1 MASEGVS
8 LHLAARST
16 DELEKLEKEIAAKYK
31 VKVALHPG
39 DLSTTKSMTALAKAV
54 GDIDILFN
62 NAGDIPA
69 GTIEALTDEEWR
81 RGFDLKLFG
90 YINLTREI
98 YVEMK
103 RRRSDVIIND
113 IGNSGEN
120 WDYNYVAGSTGN
132 AALMS
137 FTKAIGGI
145 SLDYGVRV
153 LGVNPGPIATDRM
166 VRMMKRRARDHLG
179 DESRWQEYLTDYPG
193 GRMGTDQEVADL
205 ITFLASPRAGYITG
219 TIVTVDG
226 GIAGYGSIIKPRPK
240 KQGVAPTAAP
250 PRSTACLPR
259 KTCTGWARTPIICRC
274 MQLCVRRSS
283 LQSRRRS
290 FTPMRRPAGSQL
302 LFVGSSMMSVSRTT
316 RHQPS

>member
-1 MASEGVS
+1 LDLQLAGKSALITGASKGIGRATALTMAAEGCS
-8 LHLAARST
+8 LHLAARSGK
-16 DELEKLEKEIAAKYK
+16 ELEQLQKDIRAQHR
-31 VKVALHPG
+31 VQVDLHPG
-39 DLSTTKSMTALAKAV
+39 DLSTTQSMVALAQAV
-54 GDIDILFN
+54 GEVDILIN

-69 GTIEALTDEEWR
+69 GTIEALTDAEWR

-98 YVEMK
+98 YTHMK
-103 RRRSDVIIND
+103 KRGSGVIIND

-137 FTKAIGGI
+137 FTRAIGGV

-153 LGVNPGPIATDRM
+153 VGVNPGPIATDRM
-166 VRMMKRRARDHLG
+166 VRMMKRRARDNLG
-179 DESRWQEYLTDYPG
+179 DESRWQEYLKDYPA

-226 GIAGYGSIIKPRPK
+226 GIAAYGSIIKPRP
-240 KQGVAPTAAP
+240 
-250 PRSTACLPR
+250 
-259 KTCTGWARTPIICRC
+259 AR
-274 MQLCVRRSS
+274 Q
-283 LQSRRRS
+283 
-290 FTPMRRPAGSQL
+290 
-302 LFVGSSMMSVSRTT
+302 
-316 RHQPS
+316 

>member
-1 MASEGVS
+1 MDLQLAGKSALITGASKGIGRATALTMAAEGCS
-8 LHLAARST
+8 LHLAARSGK
-16 DELEKLEKEIAAKYK
+16 ELEQLQKDIRAQHRVE
-31 VKVALHPG
+31 VDLHPG
-39 DLSTTKSMTALAKAV
+39 DLSTTQSMIALAKAV
-54 GDIDILFN
+54 GEVDILIN

-69 GTIEALTDEEWR
+69 GTIEALTDADWR

-98 YVEMK
+98 YTGMK
-103 RRRSDVIIND
+103 KRGSGVIIND

-137 FTKAIGGI
+137 FTRAIGGV

-153 LGVNPGPIATDRM
+153 VGVNPGPIATDRM
-166 VRMMKRRARDHLG
+166 VRMMKRRARDNLG
-179 DESRWQEYLTDYPG
+179 DESRWQEYLKDYPA

-226 GIAGYGSIIKPRPK
+226 GIAAYGSIIKPRP
-240 KQGVAPTAAP
+240 
-250 PRSTACLPR
+250 PR
-259 KTCTGWARTPIICRC
+259 
-274 MQLCVRRSS
+274 Q
-283 LQSRRRS
+283 
-290 FTPMRRPAGSQL
+290 
-302 LFVGSSMMSVSRTT
+302 
-316 RHQPS
+316 